1 MIKNHICIIKSTKT
15 CLFAVYCEL
24 NILFTDLA
32 KLIAVSQVI
41 NKQNNTGPID
51 SGDNAGKEEKVP
63 NHLPPKQQELFKR
76 IQQQQ
81 RDSQPSNDFG
91 KLS

>member
-1 MIKNHICIIKSTKT
+1 MSVEF
-15 CLFAVYCEL
+15 LVS
-24 NILFTDLA
+24 DLA
-32 KLIAVSQVI
+32 RLIAVSHVI
-41 NKQNNTGPID
+41 NKQNNTGPIE

-91 KLS
+91 RDS